1 VLLTGPADVTGY
13 DGLVTE
19 RVRDGI
25 VPEPSDWLADM
36 PSADPPRPAGT
47 DSARQA
53 GADPPRPPESDPA
66 AAELRDRMERL
77 PPGHPSSPYRGDGSR
92 KPPEPD
98 QSDREYPIPGD
109 PDYRSDTPGTP
120 DAAEVELVTMASDTS
135 LDRDSEPP
143 ADATPDRDPETPA
156 DATPDRDLETPADA
170 SSDRNPQTSADTDT
184 DRHLQA
190 ATDPV
195 EPGDVPPDVKPLTD
209 TEYAEHVW
217 EVRER
222 LDQAQAAGLATDDKY
237 TIDDDGELWLEEREV
252 FQDAIVKDLYAAAAD
267 ITSER
272 RAIMAGGLPGAGK
285 TTVLET
291 CTEIDRSRFLTI
303 NPDDIKEEMAQRG
316 LIPHVEGLSPMEAS
330 DLVHEECSLIAKRLA
345 NVAQAE
351 GKNIIWDIT
360 MSSRSTTEQRINEL
374 RSNGYAHI
382 EGIFVNIPTEACKER
397 AEARHRVGHE
407 EYRAGKG
414 EGGRLIPEDLI
425 DRNSDPVWG
434 SSSRRTF
441 EDVKHRFDR
450 WSLYDNS
457 GDGLPPAL
465 AHSSETEKRQ
475 R

>member
-1 VLLTGPADVTGY
+1 
-13 DGLVTE
+13 
-19 RVRDGI
+19 

-77 PPGHPSSPYRGDGSR
+77 PPGHPSSPYRGDSSR

-98 QSDREYPIPGD
+98 QSHREYPIPGD
-109 PDYRSDTPGTP
+109 PDYRSDTPSTP

-184 DRHLQA
+184 DRDLQA
-190 ATDPV
+190 APDPAK
-195 EPGDVPPDVKPLTD
+195 PGDIPPDIEPLTD
-209 TEYAEHVW
+209 AEYAEHVRDVHQRIEEAQSKGLVTYKEYTLDKRGEIW
-217 EVRER
+217 LKER
-222 LDQAQAAGLATDDKY
+222 ATHHVAIVNAIYERAAGVPV
-237 TIDDDGELWLEEREV
+237 EH
-252 FQDAIVKDLYAAAAD
+252 QAI
-267 ITSER
+267 I
-272 RAIMAGGLPGAGK
+272 AGGLPGAGK
-285 TTVLET
+285 TTVLESYAG
-291 CTEIDRSRFLTI
+291 IDRSRFLTI
-303 NPDDIKEEMAQRG
+303 NPDDIKEEMARRG
-316 LIPHVEGLSPMEAS
+316 LTPQVEGLSPMETS
-330 DLVHEECSLIAKRLA
+330 DLIHEESSHIAKRLA

-360 MSSRSTTEQRINEL
+360 MLSRSTTERRINEL
-374 RSNGYAHI
+374 RENGYTYI
-382 EGIFVNIPTEACKER
+382 VGIFVDIPSEVCKER
-397 AEARHRVGHE
+397 AEARHRMGVE

-425 DRNSDPVWG
+425 DHSSDPVWG
-434 SSSRRTF
+434 SASRKTF
-441 EDVKHRFDR
+441 EEVKHRLDR
-450 WSLYDNS
+450 WSVYDNS
-457 GDGLPPAL
+457 ADGLAPVL
-465 AHSSETEKRQ
+465 TGSSKMEKRGQ
-475 R
+475 